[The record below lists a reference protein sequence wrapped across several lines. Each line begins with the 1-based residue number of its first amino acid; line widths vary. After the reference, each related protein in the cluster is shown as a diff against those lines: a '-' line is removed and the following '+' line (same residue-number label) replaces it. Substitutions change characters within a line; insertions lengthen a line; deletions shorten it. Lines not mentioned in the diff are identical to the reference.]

1 MTTPAPDRSIFSPK
15 GKRVYSI
22 DPGRPFLDDLA
33 QTLSK
38 ELTLKDP
45 LSLARATIY
54 LPTRRSARAL
64 VNSFQKVAEKNG
76 SRAVLLPA
84 IKTLGD
90 IEEDSLTGF
99 KGTAEK
105 ELSLAPAI
113 SSMQRLLTLA
123 SLVAAKERA
132 FSGFENWA
140 AAVSAGREL
149 GKLLDSFYAEEIDF
163 SALNTL
169 VPEDFAAHWGQSVE
183 FLKII
188 SEQWPTYLKV
198 IDKLD
203 PAKRRSILIDG
214 QIEHWQEKTPH
225 DPIIV
230 AGTTASAPAVARL
243 VDCVSQ
249 LPRGVVI
256 LPGIDQDLA
265 QSTTWEM
272 IDAPH
277 PQAGLKKLIQF
288 LDLAPHEILPW
299 PESGHSLARTRLT
312 SLALRPAEATDDW
325 RDLVAAFTHDASLL
339 NDALHGL
346 SLIETPD
353 DDSEAS
359 AIATIFRLAL
369 ENPAQTAM
377 LVTPDRNLGRR
388 VALKLRRW
396 NISVDDSG
404 GIPLANSRT
413 GTFLRLVAQWLYKST
428 DPTALIEMA
437 QHPLANFDLPK
448 HEAHEAIDALN
459 KDLRGRFLPE
469 SLDSWFT
476 ETSST
481 LSPEALKIAP
491 PLLKAIS
498 CWKGRGTS
506 LSKILATH
514 LRVAEIIAESKTQTD
529 GLWRGSDGREAADQL
544 QNLVSAT
551 QEFDINPADDYHRI
565 FAELINDITVRH
577 GAGSHPRLSILGP
590 LEARMQSAD
599 IVILGSLN
607 EGIWPSDA
615 GSDPFLSRP
624 MREKLGLPLPE
635 NKIGLAAHDF
645 AQLSASKTVYLTR
658 PKKTGGSPSNPSRW
672 IVRLKNILNGTNS
685 LDSIDES
692 AKLKHWRLA
701 NDEPK
706 TLIKISAPAPCP
718 PESARPT
725 KLYVTRIEKLMRD
738 PYSIWARDILKLY
751 KLDELSPTFGPAN
764 LGIILHSIF
773 EDFVQVHTKTMPPD
787 AVGIFQSLLAK
798 HGPKAG
804 FDNVQQAFWR
814 KSLDQTFAWF
824 IDFHQQALSDGKPIA
839 LEESGTLEI
848 QGPPLGFTLNARVDR
863 IDRLNNGALAI
874 IDYKSRSIPS
884 LAQTK
889 TFSPQLALTGLI
901 ARAGGFEPIND
912 MSVPINIDRLAYVR
926 TLRRG
931 IRGNQSQL
939 DGENATEAIRD
950 AQERLSQLISHF
962 QTANVPFHSQP
973 RPQFKDEFGDFDQ
986 LARRREWLSE
996 DNDE

>member
-265 QSTTWEM
+265 QSTAWEM

-325 RDLVAAFTHDASLL
+325 RDLVEAFTHDASLL

-413 GTFLRLVAQWLYKST
+413 GTFLRLVAQWLYKS
-428 DPTALIEMA
+428 
-437 QHPLANFDLPK
+437 
-448 HEAHEAIDALN
+448 
-459 KDLRGRFLPE
+459 
-469 SLDSWFT
+469 
-476 ETSST
+476 
-481 LSPEALKIAP
+481 
-491 PLLKAIS
+491 
-498 CWKGRGTS
+498 
-506 LSKILATH
+506 
-514 LRVAEIIAESKTQTD
+514 
-529 GLWRGSDGREAADQL
+529 
-544 QNLVSAT
+544 SACK
-551 QEFDINPADDYHRI
+551 F
-565 FAELINDITVRH
+565 
-577 GAGSHPRLSILGP
+577 
-590 LEARMQSAD
+590 
-599 IVILGSLN
+599 
-607 EGIWPSDA
+607 
-615 GSDPFLSRP
+615 
-624 MREKLGLPLPE
+624 
-635 NKIGLAAHDF
+635 
-645 AQLSASKTVYLTR
+645 
-658 PKKTGGSPSNPSRW
+658 
-672 IVRLKNILNGTNS
+672 
-685 LDSIDES
+685 
-692 AKLKHWRLA
+692 
-701 NDEPK
+701 
-706 TLIKISAPAPCP
+706 
-718 PESARPT
+718 
-725 KLYVTRIEKLMRD
+725 
-738 PYSIWARDILKLY
+738 
-751 KLDELSPTFGPAN
+751 
-764 LGIILHSIF
+764 
-773 EDFVQVHTKTMPPD
+773 
-787 AVGIFQSLLAK
+787 
-798 HGPKAG
+798 
-804 FDNVQQAFWR
+804 
-814 KSLDQTFAWF
+814 
-824 IDFHQQALSDGKPIA
+824 
-839 LEESGTLEI
+839 
-848 QGPPLGFTLNARVDR
+848 
-863 IDRLNNGALAI
+863 
-874 IDYKSRSIPS
+874 
-884 LAQTK
+884 
-889 TFSPQLALTGLI
+889 
-901 ARAGGFEPIND
+901 
-912 MSVPINIDRLAYVR
+912 
-926 TLRRG
+926 
-931 IRGNQSQL
+931 
-939 DGENATEAIRD
+939 
-950 AQERLSQLISHF
+950 
-962 QTANVPFHSQP
+962 
-973 RPQFKDEFGDFDQ
+973 
-986 LARRREWLSE
+986 
-996 DNDE
+996 